1 MNFTPYSIEVE
12 WLLALETLV
21 LIVVQTSG
29 FSLLALALC
38 LAQIVLVSTLD
49 AVPFRVVFVAELV
62 LVDTG
67 SVRSHDVVGVA
78 LSAVTL
84 VGNQA
89 VGELAHVEPEVVVG
103 GAFLAASQEILGA
116 AIDLARLA
124 FRVEAERSSAGDAS
138 SINVVAPELFGLA
151 DTLAVEETAL
161 DALNASV
168 RNVVG
173 LTVGIGLVANSR
185 VRGFVALVA
194 LHAFAVF
201 HLDAVGQGA
210 SVVSADL
217 ET

>member
-1 MNFTPYSIEVE
+1 MNFTPYPIEVE

-38 LAQIVLVSTLD
+38 LAHIVLVSTLD

-89 VGELAHVEPEVVVG
+89 VGELAHVEP
-103 GAFLAASQEILGA
+103 
-116 AIDLARLA
+116 
-124 FRVEAERSSAGDAS
+124 
-138 SINVVAPELFGLA
+138 
-151 DTLAVEETAL
+151 
-161 DALNASV
+161 
-168 RNVVG
+168 
-173 LTVGIGLVANSR
+173 
-185 VRGFVALVA
+185 
-194 LHAFAVF
+194 
-201 HLDAVGQGA
+201 
-210 SVVSADL
+210 
-217 ET
+217 